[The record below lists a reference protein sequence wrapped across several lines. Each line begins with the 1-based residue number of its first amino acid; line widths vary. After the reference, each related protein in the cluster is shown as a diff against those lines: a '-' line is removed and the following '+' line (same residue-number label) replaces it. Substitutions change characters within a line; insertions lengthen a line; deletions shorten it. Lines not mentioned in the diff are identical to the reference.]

1 LLSSIYTNQKRK
13 KLPSGVLDLC
23 SRFELI
29 QEPSN
34 HTEDMEHSSGSHPH
48 TNTHEGEPMILDT
61 GSEVHAN
68 IDVPED
74 VHAGVVIKERGNKI
88 IKPFDLNIDAM
99 DEECLNTGKLTFV
112 SFLKFFL
119 YCIQ

>member
-1 LLSSIYTNQKRK
+1 
-13 KLPSGVLDLC
+13 LPLGVPDLR

-34 HTEDMEHSSGSHPH
+34 HTEDMKHSSGSHPH
-48 TNTHEGEPMILDT
+48 TNTHGELMIIDT

-112 SFLKFFL
+112 SFLIFFSPASSKRT
-119 YCIQ
+119 